1 MALFSLIICRKMNF
15 FASVLYCFSHRI
27 FMKLRYPVFLLL
39 VFLFCIS
46 QKATAQLK
54 IVKDNIACL
63 YGLKNDKGEWV
74 VTAKFQDITNFG
86 TGFYRTKVGENYGV
100 LNNTG
105 KEIIPPAYDFIQQP
119 GYTPTFVYTDGQAG
133 YVFIVRQN
141 GNTFGAF
148 LGDGKELFKMNY
160 NSIVVDL
167 RFGYIVQLKSGISH
181 VISGTGDTLIRNV
194 KGIILPFSRNDITVI
209 GSSYNPSTHYV
220 TGNAGAIDRTGK
232 IIVPPVHDL
241 AQLCIKE
248 EGKIVVAVRTRGR
261 VGFYSADGTELLAPK
276 YVFEE
281 TGWSNGGISCR
292 QQHHELQLVSE
303 GKFFGLLA
311 SDYKLAAPCVYE
323 ELINENYLS
332 MPAYHWRAR
341 KNKKWGTLD
350 ENGKEMLAPVYDS
363 IIRIA
368 DVEEKYGQGRK
379 LLSLSFLVK
388 QNGKWGL
395 VDERGTILLPIV
407 HSKYIINPNQQTLQR
422 KLLAFQQGES
432 LMLYDYAQRK
442 MVGTFTPQSRIAG
455 KVLIYQ
461 PFPDELLVME
471 AGASHAVENYAS
483 PHGNGVGLTRRG
495 NYYTLQVGTK
505 TYLLRRN
512 GTIWMG
518 PKHIKAISEFG
529 SYPMIIT
536 NSGRMGLLGN
546 SDRKLLIDTIYE
558 SFSGPLSEDPNLFWV
573 KPAKMKCRNAPT
585 QNDCWCGWAVADTN
599 GKLVTPPDFA
609 EPVSELFSNK
619 VIVVATN
626 NGSGIYSASRK
637 TYLLPPLY
645 KGVKKVYDNLYQVT
659 TWGNNYGMTDSSGNW
674 LTDTTWKKLYFI
686 SNTWQLVNGHAR
698 APKPAELG
706 WLLLNGT
713 QQVII
718 NPEGKLI
725 TDTTE
730 IRAYRRRAIASAV
743 LYKGRINYIAPVI
756 DSLTGK
762 PSCNYEQLE
771 RIAAHIADP
780 LIANR
785 DLEFN
790 MNEQQPSQRT
800 CLCFKETPDYQNR
813 IYALYG
819 TPSPEY
825 FTNNNER
832 PTSYKLLY
840 AGTYAYSMLLFTPP
854 GIQLDDMDKFYGGGN
869 NETVY
874 TYTNYHYKNGKFEPL
889 ALSDLIRGN
898 YKSVL
903 QDELVTALKKRDDL
917 NLDCHATDKL
927 FTLTEERFSISDAG
941 LVLYLP
947 GGAGMYGQ
955 LVGLTIPWEN
965 LLAHAKGGSLVQE
978 MAK

>member
-1 MALFSLIICRKMNF
+1 
-15 FASVLYCFSHRI
+15 
-27 FMKLRYPVFLLL
+27 MKLRYPVFLLL
-39 VFLFCIS
+39 ISLFS
-46 QKATAQLK
+46 VAQKASAQLK

-74 VTAKFQDITNFG
+74 VPAKFQDITDFG
-86 TGFYRTKVGENYGV
+86 SGFFRTKVGENYGV
-100 LNNTG
+100 LTNTG

-119 GYTPTFVYTDGQAG
+119 AYTPTYVYTDGAAG
-133 YVFIVRQN
+133 FVFIVRQN

-148 LGDGKELFKMNY
+148 LGDGKALFAVKY
-160 NSIVVDL
+160 SSIAVDL
-167 RFGYIVQLKSGISH
+167 RFGYIIQSKSGISH

-194 KGIILPFSRNDITVI
+194 KGTIVPFSVNDITIV
-209 GSSYNPSTHYV
+209 GSSYNPSTFYA

-232 IIVPPVHDL
+232 FIVPPVYDH
-241 AQLCIKE
+241 AQLCRKE
-248 EGKIVVAVRTRGR
+248 EGKLVVAVRTRGR
-261 VGFYSADGTELLAPK
+261 VGFYSAEGGELLAPK

-281 TGWSNGGISCR
+281 KGYTNGSIPCR
-292 QQHHELQLVSE
+292 QQHHELQLISE

-311 SDYKLAAPCVYE
+311 SDYKLAAPCVYD
-323 ELINENYLS
+323 ELINENYDFQ

-341 KNKKWGTLD
+341 KNNKWGTLD
-350 ENGKEMLAPVYDS
+350 ENGKEVLPPVYDS

-368 DVEEKYGQGRK
+368 DFKEAYGQSRK

-395 VDERGTILLPIV
+395 VDERGNILLPIV

-432 LMLYDYAQRK
+432 LQLYDYAQRK

-483 PHGNGVGLTRRG
+483 PHGDGVGLTRLG

-518 PKHIKAISEFG
+518 PKHIKSMSQFG

-536 NSGRMGLLGN
+536 HSGRMGLLGT

-599 GKLVTPPDFA
+599 GKLITPPDFA

-645 KGVKKVYDNLYQVT
+645 KGVKKVHDNLYQVT

-674 LTDTTWKKLYFI
+674 LTDTTWKKLYII
-686 SNTWQLVNGHAR
+686 SNTWQVQHGHAR
-698 APKPAELG
+698 APKAAEFG
-706 WLLLNGT
+706 WLLLDGT
-713 QQVII
+713 QQAII
-718 NPEGKLI
+718 NPDGKLI

-730 IRAYRRRAIASAV
+730 IRAYRRRAIATSV
-743 LYKGRINYIAPVI
+743 LQPGRINYINPVI
-756 DSLTGK
+756 DSLQGK
-762 PSCNYEQLE
+762 PSCDGEQLQ
-771 RIAAHIADP
+771 RITAHIADQ
-780 LIANR
+780 LIAAI
-785 DLEFN
+785 D
-790 MNEQQPSQRT
+790 MQYGVYEQQPATRT

-813 IYALYG
+813 IYAMHG
-819 TPSPEY
+819 TASPEY
-825 FTNNNER
+825 FKTDDR
-832 PTSYKLLY
+832 QTQYKLLY
-840 AGTYAYSMLLFTPP
+840 AGTYAYSLLAFTPP
-854 GIQLDDMDKFYGGGN
+854 GIQLDDMDKFYGRGN
-869 NETVY
+869 SETVY
-874 TYTNYHYKNGKFEPL
+874 AYTNYRYKNGKFEPL
-889 ALSDLIRGN
+889 ALSDLIRGD
-898 YKSVL
+898 YKSIL
-903 QDELVTALKKRDDL
+903 QDELVIALKKRDDL

-927 FTLTEERFSISDAG
+927 FTLTEERFSITDAG

-955 LVGLTIPWEN
+955 LVGLTIPWKN
-965 LLAHAKGGSLVQE
+965 LLPHAKNGSLVQE
-978 MAK
+978 MVK